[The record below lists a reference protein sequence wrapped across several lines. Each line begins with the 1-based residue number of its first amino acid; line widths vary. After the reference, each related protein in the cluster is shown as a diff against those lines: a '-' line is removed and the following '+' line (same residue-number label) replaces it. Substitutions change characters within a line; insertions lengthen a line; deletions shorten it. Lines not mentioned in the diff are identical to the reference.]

1 MSRLIALLI
10 ACLLALPAWAGEPM
24 APRDG
29 WAVYPTGKTYKQLV
43 AAMKPAIKAE
53 SMGLV
58 TQAGPTKAA
67 AKRGMR
73 TLRKRIRMRGREM
86 EQDIDPAYLKRLQ
99 RLYDKWIENYT
110 MSDVMVIDSD
120 RLDYA
125 SDLIDQLDLIERVEA
140 IV

>member
-1 MSRLIALLI
+1 
-10 ACLLALPAWAGEPM
+10 
-24 APRDG
+24 
-29 WAVYPTGKTYKQLV
+29 
-43 AAMKPAIKAE
+43 
-53 SMGLV
+53 
-58 TQAGPTKAA
+58 
-67 AKRGMR
+67 
-73 TLRKRIRMRGREM
+73 M
-86 EQDIDPAYLKRLQ
+86 EQDIDPAYLRRLQ